1 MKNKIFFI
9 GILICLCLCACS
21 TGDTVSGNSETMRS
35 SSQTEEDDE
44 KTSFEKIKIGAANI
58 QLEFSE
64 YQYGVFALD
73 TDGNLYFGNED
84 SNSMVLVDTEVKDF
98 DYDDEAGTLYVLKK
112 NGDLLSSQDSREYRV
127 GQPLSLFCHNDS
139 AEKISYPLLMLSDG
153 SVLRYRWE
161 TDAWNSL
168 DITAKKIDEA
178 ALIDDNDTLWYLDYS
193 AEALQKIA
201 ENVIDCSY
209 SARNKVYYSSD
220 IWYVTS
226 DHTLHI
232 YQTKEPE
239 SEISAFPENIVAVA
253 GDMGHY
259 LVQQEDGT
267 LLYGSL
273 TDPATELLGIRG
285 QGHSMDFFGFYFCTY
300 IDEKGK
306 IHLDRRELGTY
317 EFFVSQ

>member
-98 DYDDEAGTLYVLKK
+98 DYDDEAGALYVLKR
-112 NGDLLSSQDSREYRV
+112 NGDLLSSRDSEEYSE
-127 GQPLSLFCHNDS
+127 GQPLSLFCHNDN

-153 SVLRYRWE
+153 SVLRYQWE

-209 SARNKVYYSSD
+209 SARNEAYDSSN
-220 IWYVTS
+220 IWYITS

-232 YQTKEPE
+232 YQTEKTE

-273 TDPATELLGIRG
+273 TESATERLGIRG
-285 QGHSMDFFGFYFCTY
+285 QGHSMDFFGSYCTY

>member
-1 MKNKIFFI
+1 MKSKIFFI

-35 SSQTEEDDE
+35 QTEEDDE
-44 KTSFEKIKIGAANI
+44 KTSFEKIQIGVSV
-58 QLEFSE
+58 EDKTTD
-64 YQYGVFALD
+64 YHYGVFALD
-73 TDGNLYFGNED
+73 TDGNLYFGKEGC
-84 SNSMVLVDTEVKDF
+84 NSMVLVDTEVKDF
-98 DYDDEAGTLYVLKK
+98 DYHVSGTLYVLKK
-112 NGDLLSSQDSREYRV
+112 NGDLLSSKDSREYCV
-127 GQPLSLFCHNDS
+127 GQPLSLFFHNDN
-139 AEKISYPLLMLSDG
+139 AEKISYPLMMLSDG

-168 DITAKKIDEA
+168 DITAKKIDETVI
-178 ALIDDNDTLWYLDYS
+178 IDDNDTLWYLDYS

-209 SARNKVYYSSD
+209 SGRNKVYYSSD

-285 QGHSMDFFGFYFCTY
+285 QGCPMDFFGFYFCTY